1 MPFIDVKDSFE
12 ITSEQEL
19 RLKEALGEAIARI
32 PGKSESRLMLCFQ
45 DNMRMWYAGKDDG
58 PTVMVHTAI
67 YGTTTADA
75 VEDFGQAAVGLMR
88 EVLGAKNVYLRMSQG
103 TDWAF

>member
-1 MPFIDVKDSFE
+1 MPFIDVKASCE
-12 ITSEQEL
+12 ITASQEL
-19 RLKEALGEAIARI
+19 SLKEGLGEAITKI

-45 DNMRMWYAGKDDG
+45 GGQHMWYAGKSDG

-67 YGTTTADA
+67 YGTTTPEA
-75 VEDFGQAAVGLMR
+75 VESFGQAAVSLMR
-88 EVLGAKNVYLRMSQG
+88 EVLGAENVYLRMSQG